1 MRPVTRA
8 DHRSMSRK
16 SFLRLTAV
24 AGSAFALSPA
34 AAHADPARTADH
46 AQGDDFP
53 DRAIAENE
61 VRLWPGEAP
70 GSEGL
75 QLTETITER
84 SSDPKVRDRAI
95 TGVSTPSILPFLP
108 RRGQASGAAAL
119 VLPGGGYRHVTF
131 DKEGLDIARWL
142 NSLGVAAFVLKY
154 RLPGEGHRQRQY
166 VPLQDAQRATRVI
179 RHRAGEWG
187 VDATRVGAIGFSA
200 GGHAAATLATRPG
213 AAVYEPVDAADQL
226 DATPGFLLLGYPV
239 ISMKDG
245 VTHVGSRDNLL
256 GPSPSPEMI
265 EEFSTERHVTA
276 LTPRTFTVQTH
287 DDSVSSANSVLYYE
301 ALKAAGVE
309 AETHIFRAG
318 GHGYGIRNATGSLAS
333 WPGLAGAWMQETG
346 IAGGGS

>member
-1 MRPVTRA
+1 MVA
-8 DHRSMSRK
+8 EMSRK
-16 SFLRLTAV
+16 GFLRFSAAAGTAMV
-24 AGSAFALSPA
+24 LSPA
-34 AAHADPARTADH
+34 AAHATGDSVRTH
-46 AQGDDFP
+46 GDDFP

-61 VRLWPGEAP
+61 IRLWPGEAP

-75 QLTETITER
+75 QLTETITDR
-84 SSDPKVRDRAI
+84 STDPKVRDRAI
-95 TGVSTPSILPFLP
+95 TGVSTPSIIPFLP
-108 RRGQASGAAAL
+108 RPGQASGAAAL
-119 VLPGGGYRHVTF
+119 ILAGGGYRHVTF

-166 VPLQDAQRATRVI
+166 VPLQDAQRAIRII

-187 VDATRVGAIGFSA
+187 LDATRVGAIGFSA

-213 AAVYEPVDAADQL
+213 TSVYQPVDAADRL
-226 DATPGFLLLGYPV
+226 DAAPGFLLLGYPV

-245 VTHVGSRDNLL
+245 VTHLGSRENLL

-265 EEFSTERHVTA
+265 AEFSADRHVTGA
-276 LTPRTFTVQTH
+276 TPRTFTVLTH
-287 DDSVSSANSVLYYE
+287 DDSVSSENSVLFYE
-301 ALKAAGVE
+301 ALKATGVE

-333 WPGLAGAWMQETG
+333 WPQLAGDWLQEG
-346 IAGGGS
+346 